1 MKEADEFGRCR
12 LRQAAAKEEAEA
24 EAAMKVG
31 TLWWSILKTVNA
43 AHLIPFFLIRR
54 EAAFSPSSAYA
65 NSKKKL

>member
-12 LRQAAAKEEAEA
+12 LRQAAAKEEA

-43 AHLIPFFLIRR
+43 AHLIPF
-54 EAAFSPSSAYA
+54 S
-65 NSKKKL
+65 

>member
-12 LRQAAAKEEAEA
+12 LWQAAAKEEAEA

-43 AHLIPFFLIRR
+43 AHLIPF
-54 EAAFSPSSAYA
+54 S
-65 NSKKKL
+65 